1 MPKKSSVTMK
11 TDTKSEVGKGGGIR
25 LIFVKDI
32 VVISVVLVS
41 VSFD

>member
-1 MPKKSSVTMK
+1 MK
-11 TDTKSEVGKGGGIR
+11 TDTKSEVGEGGGIR